1 MKIIKLLCI
10 VILCC
15 STFVGFSGNIIL
27 YRKNG
32 DVIPKETSQSWNTNA
47 DKKVFV
53 YYNNEDKYPFNTTY
67 KISISKRVGN
77 IFIRIEGKEFPV
89 QKGQVESITFFELKE
104 PGDFILS
111 VLDEQGYILSEQF
124 YTVQK

>member
-1 MKIIKLLCI
+1 MKIVKLLFI
-10 VILCC
+10 VILCS

-77 IFIRIEGKEFPV
+77 I
-89 QKGQVESITFFELKE
+89 LLE
-104 PGDFILS
+104 PKVKNFQYKKVKLNQLPFLS
-111 VLDEQGYILSEQF
+111 
-124 YTVQK
+124 